1 MSDMSRLKAKADE
14 LFDAEF
20 IWYQSPVSPD
30 DLAVGIDWDRQHIV
44 IVDLDHPDGAVIQDA
59 GLLYVN
65 TVYVDDEDN

>member
-30 DLAVGIDWDRQHIV
+30 DLAG
-44 IVDLDHPDGAVIQDA
+44 
-59 GLLYVN
+59 
-65 TVYVDDEDN
+65 